1 MSQAKTVVSC
11 ILRFWRR
18 VDSQRELLVAA
29 CSCKS
34 WLLNRKVDANLCK
47 GRQCT
52 NFQFK
57 VTCVFR
63 HTTRVEY
70 Y

>member
-11 ILRFWRR
+11 ILRFWTR
-18 VDSQRELLVAA
+18 VDSQGELLVAA
-29 CSCKS
+29 CNCKS

-47 GRQCT
+47 GRQCP

-57 VTCVFR
+57 LLVFFR

-70 Y
+70 